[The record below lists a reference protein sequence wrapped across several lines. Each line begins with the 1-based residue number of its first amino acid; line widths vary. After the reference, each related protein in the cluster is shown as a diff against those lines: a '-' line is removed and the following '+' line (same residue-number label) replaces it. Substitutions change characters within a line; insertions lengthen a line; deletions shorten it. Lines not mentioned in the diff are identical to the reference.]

1 MHPSGI
7 AEFLVRR
14 QRVSQEIHGWTDEG
28 GTMRETVAHFGNM
41 ANDAYPVVEELQA
54 LGEDVQL
61 YVSLP
66 SPVTALPEW
75 ELLKF
80 ELGEVGGDPYFPKM
94 EVLDRAFKSPE
105 WLHFINLEGGS
116 LSRFRKLRKE
126 MKKYDLIVSHVP
138 FFVYSYLL
146 RTRYIAFE
154 AGAIRYFG
162 HGTTLYQRIR
172 LWLMER
178 SYRHAEIVL
187 MTNPDTIDLCEEHKL
202 NWEFIPF
209 AINMQRYRPM
219 HVGSLGYDNV
229 ILCFSRHN
237 WKEKGQDKLIR
248 AFARFVSENKDSL
261 LVLVEWGQDLA
272 RSKELVVQM
281 DIQKHVKWI
290 PMMSKPFLVEWINR
304 STVVADQFNLGS
316 SGTAGFEAMA
326 CGRPLIIYL
335 SPPHYNRVYDEF
347 PPILN
352 SQTEDD
358 ILRALDFCGDKK
370 ARNELGRK
378 SRLWVSEHH
387 GATQVAKKHLAVY
400 ERVLAE

>member
-1 MHPSGI
+1 MKNHTI
-7 AEFLVRR
+7 
-14 QRVSQEIHGWTDEG
+14 
-28 GTMRETVAHFGNM
+28 AHFGNM

-61 YVSLP
+61 FVSLP

-75 ELLKF
+75 ELLGF
-80 ELGEVGGDPYFPKM
+80 SLDEVGGDPYFPNM
-94 EVLDRAFKSPE
+94 VVLDRDFHPPE

-116 LSRFRKLRKE
+116 LSRFRRLRKE
-126 MKKYDLIVSHVP
+126 MKKFDLIVSHVP

-146 RTRYIAFE
+146 RTKYIAFE
-154 AGAIRYFG
+154 AGSIRYFG
-162 HGTTLYQRIR
+162 HGASRYESIR
-172 LWLMER
+172 YWLMER
-178 SYRHAEIVL
+178 SYRYAKLVL

-219 HVGSLGYDNV
+219 NTESLGYENV
-229 ILCFSRHN
+229 ILCFSRNN

-248 AFARFVSENKDSL
+248 AFARFLKEDPDSL
-261 LVLVEWGQDLA
+261 LVLIEWGQDLA
-272 RSKELVVQM
+272 KSKELVVQM
-281 DIQKHVKWI
+281 DLQKHVKWI
-290 PMMSKPFLVEWINR
+290 PMMSKPYLVEWINR

-326 CGRPLIIYL
+326 CGKPLIIYL

-352 SQTEDD
+352 SQTEED
-358 ILRALDFCGDKK
+358 IFRALKSCADKK

-378 SRLWVSEHH
+378 SRAWVSEHH
-387 GATQVAKKHLAVY
+387 DAAQVAKKHLAVY
-400 ERVLAE
+400 ERLLAE